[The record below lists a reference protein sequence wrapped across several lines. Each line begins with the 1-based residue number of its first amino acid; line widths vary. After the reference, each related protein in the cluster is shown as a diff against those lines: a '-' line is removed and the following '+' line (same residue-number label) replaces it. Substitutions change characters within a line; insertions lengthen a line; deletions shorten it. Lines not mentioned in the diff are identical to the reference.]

1 MTPAVLDLQRRK
13 LSFSLHEYDH
23 DPRNPSYGL
32 EAAEALNQAP
42 ERIFKT
48 LVVADQADNLAVAV
62 VPVDGELDLKA
73 MARALST
80 KKVQLAKPEKVERTT
95 GYVLGGVSPFGQKR
109 SLPTFVD
116 QSASDFATMFVSG
129 GRRGLEIEIAPSDLI
144 TVTKGRYESLGIK
157 R

>member
-13 LSFSLHEYDH
+13 LNFSLHEYAH

-48 LVVADQADNLAVAV
+48 LVVADPGGNLAVAV

-73 MARALST
+73 MARALGV
-80 KKVQLAKPEKVERTT
+80 KKVQMAKPEKVERTT
-95 GYVLGGVSPFGQKR
+95 GYVLGGVSPLGQKR
-109 SLPTFVD
+109 ALPTIVD
-116 QSASDFATMFVSG
+116 QSAAELTTMFVSG
-129 GRRGLEIEIAPSDLI
+129 GRRGLEIELSPADLI
-144 TVTKGRYESLGIK
+144 TATRGRYESLGIK